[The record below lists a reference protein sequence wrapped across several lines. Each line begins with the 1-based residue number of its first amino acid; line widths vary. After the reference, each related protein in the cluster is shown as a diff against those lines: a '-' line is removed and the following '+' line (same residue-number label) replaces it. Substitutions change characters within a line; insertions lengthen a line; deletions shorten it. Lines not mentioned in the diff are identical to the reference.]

1 VCNQYG
7 RGDRTNT
14 IRRRNLRLYFE
25 EMEVIGP
32 AILLVG
38 EAPGHRGGRRTGI
51 AFVSETLMLA
61 GVPIRSAPHRILG
74 ADRGYRKATAG
85 PDLSTEASATI
96 VWSTMRDLDPVP
108 LLWNAFPF
116 HPFRHGEPN
125 SNRMPSAA
133 ELAIGERFLA
143 WITDLFAIQK
153 VVAVGNHAAASLTRI
168 GIDHERVRHPS
179 QGGKPLFVK
188 GMATLELGSQ
198 IC

>member
-1 VCNQYG
+1 
-7 RGDRTNT
+7 
-14 IRRRNLRLYFE
+14 
-25 EMEVIGP
+25 M
-32 AILLVG
+32 G
-38 EAPGHRGGRRTGI
+38 EAPSHRGGRRTGI

-85 PDLSTEASATI
+85 PELSTEASATI
-96 VWSTMRDLDPVP
+96 VWSTMRDLDPLP

-116 HPFRHGEPN
+116 HPFRHGEPS

-168 GIDHERVRHPS
+168 GIDHEHVRHPS

-188 GMATLELGSQ
+188 GMARLRAGA
-198 IC
+198 